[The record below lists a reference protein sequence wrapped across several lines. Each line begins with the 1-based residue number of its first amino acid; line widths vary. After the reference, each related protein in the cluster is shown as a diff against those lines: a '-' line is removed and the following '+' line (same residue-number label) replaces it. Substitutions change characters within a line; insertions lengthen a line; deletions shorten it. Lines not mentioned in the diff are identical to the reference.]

1 MYQVLYPE
9 IWFLDDN
16 LRTPQ
21 PIDLKFPGMI
31 SPVMRNNADDFGGG
45 HLGFVAAIFNFGE
58 KMKIAHFGL

>member
-9 IWFLDDN
+9 IWFPDDN

-31 SPVMRNNADDFGGG
+31 SPGMRKIAIDFGGG
-45 HLGFVAAIFNFGE
+45 HLGFVAAIL
-58 KMKIAHFGL
+58 K